1 MSRNALTWAEALLGF
16 ASTQEIEE
24 KRATALESA
33 TIACFGSSNSDAAS
47 VARYLNDPSI
57 TRENKTE
64 ALAAMVPEDKTWGA
78 FCESMVRAHANHL
91 IPRIA
96 KEYRSALDRK
106 SGIERVVIESPRPL
120 DDFSRNEV
128 LNAWK
133 AIRKSREISVTEVI
147 VPELLGGFRFS
158 SGSIRYDASIAGK
171 LREIKTFLG
180 QPLKR
185 ATASGEGQR

>member
-1 MSRNALTWAEALLGF
+1 MSRNARTWAEALLGF

-24 KRATALESA
+24 KRAAALESA
-33 TIACFGSSNSDAAS
+33 AIACFDSSNMEAAS
-47 VARYLNDPSI
+47 VARYLNDPSV
-57 TRENKTE
+57 TGENKTE

-78 FCESMVRAHANHL
+78 FCESMVRAHANRL
-91 IPRIA
+91 LPRIA

-120 DDFSRNEV
+120 DAFARSEV

-133 AIRKSREISVTEVI
+133 SIRNTREISVTEVI
-147 VPELLGGFRFS
+147 VPELLGGFRFR

-171 LREIKTFLG
+171 LRELKTFLG

-185 ATASGEGQR
+185 AAAADEGQ